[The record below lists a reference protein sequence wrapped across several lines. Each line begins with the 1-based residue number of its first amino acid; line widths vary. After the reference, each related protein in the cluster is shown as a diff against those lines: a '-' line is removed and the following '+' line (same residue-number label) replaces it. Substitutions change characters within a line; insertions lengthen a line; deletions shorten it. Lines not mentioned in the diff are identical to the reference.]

1 VWADAAG
8 GQRHPR
14 GSSEQRGLLL
24 RDVLV
29 TGVHPLLTRAQT
41 RRLIARARSVSLA
54 TERTEVQYL
63 LATTTDQLECLNDLR
78 EREHRRVMGQEET
91 AA

>member
-1 VWADAAG
+1 
-8 GQRHPR
+8 
-14 GSSEQRGLLL
+14 
-24 RDVLV
+24 V
-29 TGVHPLLTRAQT
+29 TGVHPLLTQAQT
-41 RRLIARARSVSLA
+41 RRLIARARMASLA

-78 EREHRRVMGQEET
+78 EREYQRVMGQEET